1 MRSRLDADSSA
12 VADNVGLRCRMPRNE
27 SMSET
32 VTVIV
37 AHRLGKAE
45 AVRRLKDGLASANG
59 RLGSMIALDQQSW
72 EGDTLRLRIRAV
84 GQVATARVAVL
95 DDSLRIEVEL
105 PWLLE
110 KAAKWLLPAL
120 RKQATLLLEKK

>member
-1 MRSRLDADSSA
+1 
-12 VADNVGLRCRMPRNE
+12 
-27 SMSET
+27 MSET

-59 RLGSMIALDQQSW
+59 RRGSMIALDQQSW

-120 RKQATLLLEKK
+120 RKQATLLLDKK

>member
-1 MRSRLDADSSA
+1 
-12 VADNVGLRCRMPRNE
+12 
-27 SMSET
+27 MSET